1 MGVSATAGTT
11 IRAAARATPYAAER
25 GAWFLVGVPW
35 LAAMVV
41 GGAPVSGWFLVPT
54 LVFGVLAREPLMWA
68 AWALRR
74 RLPVPPAW
82 RFGVV
87 FAMMAAASTVLW
99 TRSAVGWPALAPLA
113 ASVGLTAVDMGARV
127 VMSKPTALGGLA
139 GAVAGGCIATTVML
153 VAGRPAALA
162 WVLGACLAYG
172 LGISSCALH
181 LSLQR
186 VPRRATGTSAAVL
199 LWGWT
204 VVAGGALILMGLHTT
219 AERVAVASVCLGL
232 VRAELARRQPRT
244 TAFRRLGWREGVW
257 LVAMSALVV
266 TLVP

>member
-11 IRAAARATPYAAER
+11 VRAATRATPYAAER
-25 GAWFLVGVPW
+25 GAWFLVGIPW

-41 GGAPVSGWFLVPT
+41 GGAPVSGWFLVPP
-54 LVFGVLAREPLMWA
+54 LVFGVLAREPLMWTL
-68 AWALRR
+68 WACRR

-82 RFGVV
+82 RLGIV
-87 FAMMAAASTVLW
+87 FAMMAVASTVLW
-99 TRSAVGWPALAPLA
+99 ARSAVGWPAFACLA
-113 ASVGLTAVDMGARV
+113 ASVGLTAVDVGARV
-127 VMSKPTALGGLA
+127 VWSKPTAVGGLA

-153 VAGRPAALA
+153 AAGRPAPLA

-181 LSLQR
+181 LSMQR
-186 VPRRATGTSAAVL
+186 VPRRASTTSAAVL
-199 LWGWT
+199 LWWWT
-204 VVAGGALILMGLHTT
+204 VVAGSALILMGLHTT
-219 AERVAVASVCLGL
+219 GERAAVAAVCLGM

-266 TLVP
+266 TLAP